1 MGDPPA
7 SGARLA
13 RGAPGSVR
21 RPFVPAGGDEL
32 RDQDREDDL
41 ARELGLRTAPPLGAQ
56 CPGEER
62 AEIATHL
69 RKSCHSGRI
78 RPARAVRSAADAS

>member
-41 ARELGLRTAPPLGAQ
+41 ARELGLRTAPQLGAHCQ
-56 CPGEER
+56 GEER

-69 RKSCHSGRI
+69 RNRVYADVFRI
-78 RPARAVRSAADAS
+78 AHEN